1 MEPVRQTEADFFE
14 ILNKVRLCYFDESVI
29 KYINSRAVMKS
40 DIPNKSLRLYITR
53 QRVNAANS
61 KDFDS
66 MSGEPVLFLAHDTYN
81 GGSKNSA
88 TRALNET
95 RLLQELKLK
104 IDMPVM
110 LIQNLHVSSG

>member
-1 MEPVRQTEADFFE
+1 
-14 ILNKVRLCYFDESVI
+14 
-29 KYINSRAVMKS
+29 MKS
-40 DIPNKSLRLYITR
+40 DIPNKSLSLYITR